1 MHSTK
6 SRRTPKPSLAF
17 EAIGTQW
24 LIETDAPL
32 SVSLQKKIH
41 ARIEM
46 FDATY
51 SRFRTDSLVTQAAK
65 NTGIYVFPDDAETL
79 FGFYEKLYAVTNGK
93 VTPLIGGML
102 EKAGYDAAYSLQPRV
117 QQKLPK
123 LIDAMERS
131 GHTLKINVPV
141 TIDIGA
147 AGKGYLVDSICE
159 LLDADGA
166 ASYVVDASGDVR
178 HKGATVNKVGL
189 EHPLDPT
196 KIIGAIDV
204 LNESICAS
212 AVNRRQWG
220 NGLHHVFDPDEMAPT
235 HEIIA
240 TWVIADSAMVADG
253 IATALFF
260 TEPAKIREHFAY
272 EFVRMHSN
280 GSVEYSAR
288 FEGALF

>member
-6 SRRTPKPSLAF
+6 SRQTPKPSLAF

-24 LIETDAPL
+24 SIETDVPL
-32 SVSLQKKIH
+32 SISLQKKIQT
-41 ARIEM
+41 RIEM

-51 SRFRTDSLVTQAAK
+51 SRFRADSLVTQAAK

-79 FGFYEKLYAVTNGK
+79 FGFYEKLYVVTNGK

-102 EKAGYDAAYSLQPRV
+102 EKAGYDATYSFQPRA

-123 LIDAMERS
+123 LTDAMERS
-131 GHTLKINVPV
+131 GHTLKIHVPV

-159 LLDADGA
+159 LLDAEGIT
-166 ASYVVDASGDVR
+166 SYVVDASGDMC
-178 HKGATVNKVGL
+178 HKGTGENKVGL
-189 EHPLDPT
+189 EHPLDPM

-204 LNESICAS
+204 TNESICAS

-235 HEIIA
+235 NEIIA

-260 TEPAKIREHFAY
+260 TDPANIREHFAY
-272 EFVRMHSN
+272 EFVRMHAD
-280 GSVEYSAR
+280 GSVEFSAR
-288 FEGALF
+288 FEGELF